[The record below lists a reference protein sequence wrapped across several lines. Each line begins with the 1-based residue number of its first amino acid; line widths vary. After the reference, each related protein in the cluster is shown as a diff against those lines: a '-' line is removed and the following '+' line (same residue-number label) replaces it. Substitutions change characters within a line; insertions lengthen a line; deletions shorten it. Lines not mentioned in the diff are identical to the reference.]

1 MYDVILNV
9 NERLSEKIKVKSKFQ
24 PGQYQKLF

>member
-9 NERLSEKIKVKSKFQ
+9 NELLEKIKVKSKFQ